1 MLCSFYGFYVI
12 FTDILQ
18 EKEVI
23 RDHIPVRHLDQG
35 QDRTQGHAPDL
46 LITHPEGQG
55 HVITHHGAADIKIP
69 RSN

>member
-1 MLCSFYGFYVI
+1 MLSRFYGFYVI

-23 RDHIPVRHLDQG
+23 PDLIPAPPHGRGH
-35 QDRTQGHAPDL
+35 DRTQGHAPDL
-46 LITHPEGQG
+46 LITRPEGQG
-55 HVITHHGAADIKIP
+55 HVIIHHGAEDIKKK